1 MTDRQSTNKHI
12 GHPPETGEYS
22 EQGSR
27 VMEGDVQMLGGSAG
41 SRVLTPRSEYASY
54 MRTDEL
60 LGLQKA
66 DAELL
71 HRDERLF
78 QCVHQSTELWLK
90 QATFEI
96 EYAIRLIDSDR
107 LTAAA
112 QILSR
117 AGACLDNITRQL
129 IVLAKISSFDFG
141 ILRPALGKGSGLE
154 SPGWHAIREIAPK
167 LYASLTARR
176 EAQQLTLSDMFKSG
190 SDSALYVLAE
200 ALLDIDEKISVW
212 RVQHLNIAVRTIGN
226 GGVGTKGMPVQTLA
240 NLLNHHLFADLWE
253 ARSATAVSYG

>member
-1 MTDRQSTNKHI
+1 MTDRHSTDQRCPL
-12 GHPPETGEYS
+12 GADQDGERRAT
-22 EQGSR
+22 EC
-27 VMEGDVQMLGGSAG
+27 DVQTIDA
-41 SRVLTPRSEYASY
+41 VAPVPNARSEYASY

-60 LGLQKA
+60 LSLQRA

-96 EYAIRLIDSDR
+96 DYAIELTDAGR
-107 LTAAA
+107 LTAAV

-117 AGACLDNITRQL
+117 AAACLDTITGQL
-129 IVLAKISSFDFG
+129 DVLTKISSFSFG

-154 SPGWHAIREIAPK
+154 SPGWRAIRAAAPR
-167 LYASLTARR
+167 LHASFTAQR
-176 EAQQLTLSDMFKSG
+176 EAQHLTLADIFKG
-190 SDSALYVLAE
+190 GADLPLFVLAE
-200 ALLDIDEKISVW
+200 ALLDIDAKISVW
-212 RVQHLNIAVRTIGN
+212 RLQHLDIAVRTIGT
-226 GGVGTKGMPVQTLA
+226 GGIGTKGMPVQTLA
-240 NLLNHHLFADLWE
+240 NLLSQRLFADLWE